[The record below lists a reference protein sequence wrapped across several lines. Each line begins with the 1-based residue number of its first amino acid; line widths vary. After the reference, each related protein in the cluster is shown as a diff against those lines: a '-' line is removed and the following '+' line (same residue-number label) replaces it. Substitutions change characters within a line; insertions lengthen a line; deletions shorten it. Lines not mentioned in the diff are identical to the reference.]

1 MKVAIYGAGAVGG
14 LFGTLLAKQGCEVS
28 AVARGAT
35 AAALRSDGWRLE
47 IDGQVIAAKTAVS
60 ENSGEL
66 GVQDL
71 VILAVKA
78 PALATIAPRLA
89 PLLGRDT
96 ILLPAMNG
104 LPWWFF
110 QKFGGAFAG
119 MALESVDPGGAIA
132 AAIPAQH
139 IVGAVLHLTCVT
151 LAPGVVRHGMGK
163 RIIIGEPGGG
173 ASQRVTALARLFTAA
188 GLAAEIAPSVEKEIW
203 YKLWG
208 NATMNPISAL
218 TGATCDL
225 ILDDPLLEKFILSA
239 MDEAAAIG
247 ARIGCAIGETG
258 AHRNAVTRELGAFK
272 TSMLRD
278 HEAGRPLEIDALLSV
293 LHEIGGRV
301 DVATPA
307 LDAILGLIRVQQRS
321 RGLYR

>member
-110 QKFGGAFAG
+110 HKFGGAFAG

-139 IVGAVLHLTCVT
+139 IVGAVLHLTCFT

-188 GLAAEIAPSVEKEIW
+188 GLAAEIAPSVETEIW

>member
-60 ENSGEL
+60 ENSDEL

-173 ASQRVTALARLFTAA
+173 SSQRVTALARLFTAA

-293 LHEIGGRV
+293 VHEIGGKV

>member
-14 LFGTLLAKQGCEVS
+14 FLGSLLAKQGCAVS
-28 AVARGAT
+28 AIARGAT
-35 AAALRSDGWRLE
+35 AAALRRDGIRLE
-47 IDGQVIAAKTAVS
+47 IDGQVLAAKIAVS
-60 ENSGEL
+60 EDSTEL
-66 GVQDL
+66 GAQDL
-71 VILAVKA
+71 VIVAVKA
-78 PALATIAPRLA
+78 PSLAAIAPHIV

-104 LPWWFF
+104 VPWWFF
-110 QKFGGAFAG
+110 QKFGGAAQG

-132 AAIPAQH
+132 AALPARH
-139 IVGAVLHLTCVT
+139 IVGAVLHLTCVAT
-151 LAPGVVRHGMGK
+151 APGVVRHGMGK
-163 RIIIGEPGGG
+163 RMIVGEPGGG
-173 ASQRVTALARLFTAA
+173 TSPRVAALARLFTQA
-188 GLAAEIAPSVEKEIW
+188 GLAAEIAPSIEKEIW

-225 ILDDPLLEKFILSA
+225 ILDDPLLEKFILGA
-239 MDEAAAIG
+239 MDEAAGVG
-247 ARIGCAIGETG
+247 AKIGCVIGETG

-278 HEAGRPLEIDALLSV
+278 HEAGRPLEIDALLSA
-293 LHEIGGRV
+293 LHEIGGKLGI
-301 DVATPA
+301 ATPS